1 MKFGDIIVTLAI
13 VAIVAIIIIP
23 IPLGALDVLLSF
35 NIALSL
41 LIMIKAM
48 YTKEALEF
56 SIFPSILLIATLFRL
71 SLNIT
76 TTDIYYLR
84 EQPVA

>member
-1 MKFGDIIVTLAI
+1 MKFGDVIVTLAV

-23 IPLGALDVLLSF
+23 VPLGILDVLLSF

-48 YTKEALEF
+48 YTQEALEF
-56 SIFPSILLIATLFRL
+56 SIFQIGRAH
-71 SLNIT
+71 
-76 TTDIYYLR
+76 
-84 EQPVA
+84 V